1 MRFGWLAILLV
12 VLLGGCGTSKWTDTS
27 RTATEQLL
35 ISDAMDRAV
44 SRLDFRAL
52 AGKKVYLDNTAVKKA
67 TDSDY
72 LTSSIRQ
79 HMLASGCLL
88 KDGKT
93 DADYIV
99 ELRAG
104 AVGTDHHDVLYGV
117 PAVNVPTVLP
127 IAGVPNAIPEI
138 PLAKKTDQRA
148 VVKIAVFAYNRE
160 TGRPIWQSG
169 IVPAE
174 SQAKDLWFFGAGPFQ
189 RGTIYEG
196 MSFAGDK
203 FDIPLIDLEKKW
215 SVEPEAVSVADEAYF
230 VEPTEA
236 IADAKPDAPAKN
248 APAKKPDS
256 KVVTAS
262 ATAPSKTPPAK
273 PDAKPDAKPQGK
285 ADAKPQGKAE
295 GEKKPETAP
304 AAPAA
309 AETASQA
316 APASEAPPPALLPAE
331 PLFDGPLKIDFPG
344 VQEPPPDI
352 ELHFRS
358 LPGDGIE

>member
-1 MRFGWLAILLV
+1 MRSGSA
-12 VLLGGCGTSKWTDTS
+12 VLLLAALLAGCGTSKWTDTG

-52 AGKKVYLDNTAVKKA
+52 AGKKVFLDNDAIKKA
-67 TDSDY
+67 TDNEY
-72 LTSSIRQ
+72 LTSSMRQ
-79 HMLASGCLL
+79 HMLASGCILRD
-88 KDGKT
+88 KDT

-117 PAVNVPTVLP
+117 PSVNVPTLLP
-127 IAGVPNAIPEI
+127 VSGVPTTIPEI

-160 TGRPIWQSG
+160 TGRPVWQSG

-174 SQAKDLWFFGAGPFQ
+174 SQAKDFWFFGAGPFQ

-215 SVEPEAVSVADEAYF
+215 GVEAEAVSVADEAYF
-230 VEPTEA
+230 VEPTKA
-236 IADAKPDAPAKN
+236 IAESKPDEPGKPA
-248 APAKKPDS
+248 DS
-256 KVVTAS
+256 KVIPAS
-262 ATAPSKTPPAK
+262 ASEPAKQPPPKPPA
-273 PDAKPDAKPQGK
+273 
-285 ADAKPQGKAE
+285 E
-295 GEKKPETAP
+295 EKKATEAAAGPAEPAAAP
-304 AAPAA
+304 AAP
-309 AETASQA
+309 
-316 APASEAPPPALLPAE
+316 PASSPPPAADAAPPPVAASPPGLLPVE
-331 PLFDGPLKIDFPG
+331 PSLDGPLGTDFPG
-344 VQEPPPDI
+344 IRDVPPDI
-352 ELHFRS
+352 ELRFRT
-358 LPGDGIE
+358 LPADVE

>member
-1 MRFGWLAILLV
+1 MRSGWPALLIL
-12 VLLGGCGTSKWTDTS
+12 VLLAGCGTSKWTDTS

-52 AGKKVYLDNTAVKKA
+52 AGKKVYLDNEAIKKA
-67 TDSDY
+67 TDNEY

-79 HMLASGCLL
+79 HMLASGCIL
-88 KDGKT
+88 KDKDT

-117 PAVNVPTVLP
+117 PSMNVPTVLP
-127 IAGVPNAIPEI
+127 IAGVPNGIPEI

-160 TGRPIWQSG
+160 TGRPVWQSG

-174 SQAKDLWFFGAGPFQ
+174 SQAKDFWFFGAGPFQ

-203 FDIPLIDLEKKW
+203 FEIPLIDVEKKW
-215 SVEPEAVSVADEAYF
+215 AEEDEAVSVADEAYF
-230 VEPTEA
+230 MEPKSA
-236 IADAKPDAPAKN
+236 IAESKPAESETPPESDTPA
-248 APAKKPDS
+248 DS

-262 ATAPSKTPPAK
+262 ATETSEAAPAK
-273 PDAKPDAKPQGK
+273 KPAPEPPTE
-285 ADAKPQGKAE
+285 AVT
-295 GEKKPETAP
+295 ETAP
-304 AAPAA
+304 AEAQATPPAPAA
-309 AETASQA
+309 AA
-316 APASEAPPPALLPAE
+316 APAPPPEAEAAQPDLLPADPFLDA
-331 PLFDGPLKIDFPG
+331 PLTIDFPG
-344 VQEPPPDI
+344 VRDDPPEI
-352 ELHFRS
+352 ELRFRS
-358 LPGDGIE
+358 LPADADY